1 MDSKKIKQLK
11 DLALILDSK
20 KSGTESLVLL
30 KKIQDLEQKISDLEA
45 LPRDFATQKEAED
58 MFSSLQSSIDEL
70 RNSDLSTQ
78 IALIKAN
85 YKKLEN
91 DSEYSTIYFKKEL
104 GTLKNTIADLKNVK
118 PPVMPKMQ
126 VIDTEKLA
134 VEASKR
140 AVAECKPLIPVIPP
154 LPDFEVEIVKNGE
167 AVRDSLELLEGDA
180 RLSAKYI
187 KDLPENVTKIIQNGA
202 GGTVGG
208 IKELVAGSGILVDN
222 SNLQY
227 PIISAPGSTTDEKV
241 KLNASDPTAGYL
253 DAKLQEGIQQIQ
265 YDTTPSTTITTPGQT
280 QWNSQDITLD
290 IKLDSQVTLQVGQ
303 ETLVRVVNK
312 TGGNIVDGTPVY
324 LSGAQGNRPKV
335 GLARG
340 NTHITGNSIGLA
352 TEHIADNQEGFVT
365 VRGLVRDLNTT
376 GSPYG
381 ETWADGDTLW
391 VSKATAGYLT
401 NAEPSVPHHSNRV
414 GIVVRAHAT
423 QGQILVQVSQHCTL
437 EELSDVDGTPLTT
450 TGQFPSWHQTGG
462 YFDFDK
468 NINDYV
474 KLDQTT
480 PQTITGG
487 LLSYDVSHPAFTGS
501 HQLVDK
507 EYVDMAVTA
516 INTNFY
522 MLNSASGVSTYKD
535 TQIAIP
541 ALAEANVAVS
551 VTANLQEIQGWISP
565 TAGTLS
571 TMIHG
576 IYNMYLEAKVNATVG
591 TKRIKLYWELI
602 ERKADNSEVVIATSE
617 DSEELTSTQGDYNIH
632 IALVADYAI
641 TAGSRIVGKVRAKLS
656 GLGNNPTVTI
666 YYLGSINSRWE
677 IPTNI
682 EVLSGTFLQLN
693 QTTPQTF
700 TGGSVTGTGL
710 LQVVGGVLGKNVM
723 LTVSDT
729 APANPQM
736 GDLWVDI
743 S

>member
-1 MDSKKIKQLK
+1 MNLLTVKKLLKEALHELEIEVISDEPDIPEDDIKVILEVAKERILTEMGVDPQEFYAYEESLKDIGKAKGAKKKKELQDALQETENRIMGKLPPQVETLNTEAIRALVDDSIKKIPTPKPQITTKIERIVEKPTTKIIREKEVVREIDEGALDEVKQ
-11 DLALILDSK
+11 D
-20 KSGTESLVLL
+20 
-30 KKIQDLEQKISDLEA
+30 IQNIQETIGDVYSVIPEPVDLESFRQVINKDSADTVNKIIGDMPNFRALAMGLEG
-45 LPRDFATQKEAED
+45 RI
-58 MFSSLQSSIDEL
+58 SS
-70 RNSDLSTQ
+70 
-78 IALIKAN
+78 
-85 YKKLEN
+85 LEN
-91 DSEYSTIYFKKEL
+91 DEST
-104 GTLKNTIADLKNVK
+104 
-118 PPVMPKMQ
+118 
-126 VIDTEKLA
+126 
-134 VEASKR
+134 
-140 AVAECKPLIPVIPP
+140 AEV
-154 LPDFEVEIVKNGE
+154 N
-167 AVRDSLELLEGDA
+167 
-180 RLSAKYI
+180 
-187 KDLPENVTKIIQNGA
+187 KIIA
-202 GGTVGG
+202 GTGITLSPTTGIGTV
-208 IKELVAGSGILVDN
+208 
-222 SNLQY
+222 
-227 PIISAPGSTTDEKV
+227 
-241 KLNASDPTAGYL
+241 
-253 DAKLQEGIQQIQ
+253 
-265 YDTTPSTTITTPGQT
+265 TIT
-280 QWNSQDITLD
+280 NSGV
-290 IKLDSQVTLQVGQ
+290 VT
-303 ETLVRVVNK
+303 ET
-312 TGGNIVDGTPVY
+312 DP
-324 LSGAQGNRPKV
+324 LS
-335 GLARG
+335 L
-340 NTHITGNSIGLA
+340 H
-352 TEHIADNQEGFVT
+352 
-365 VRGLVRDLNTT
+365 LN
-376 GSPYG
+376 
-381 ETWADGDTLW
+381 
-391 VSKATAGYLT
+391 
-401 NAEPSVPHHSNRV
+401 
-414 GIVVRAHAT
+414 
-423 QGQILVQVSQHCTL
+423 
-437 EELSDVDGTPLTT
+437 
-450 TGQFPSWHQTGG
+450 
-462 YFDFDK
+462 
-468 NINDYV
+468 
-474 KLDQTT
+474 QTT

-487 LLSYDVSHPAFTGS
+487 LLSYDVSHPAFTDS

-576 IYNMYLEAKVNATVG
+576 IYNMYLEAKVNATAG

-700 TGGSVTGTGL
+700 TGGTVTGTGL